1 MWSRIQQ
8 KKKQFRQQSRSPA
21 KRNQREKQMSIIK
34 PDECS
39 APRAFQS
46 VNFSQKKPR
55 LQTMFTQPALCQAF
69 YNQKDGQAL
78 DPTCAFCL
86 ARVQNLDKECPCS
99 LNSSSTC
106 EYAKCLTESKTKCPL
121 TYQNFFNTKR
131 KPFEYQDLKNCW
143 ESPSKD
149 SLENYDKNEKPS
161 IAWLVLVPVF
171 FLAGVYFLR
180 KARFRAL
187 VGGPWQRNPKST
199 QPPHVTDFFNSAMS
213 VALIFFAMALGV
225 IFYVKY

>member
-1 MWSRIQQ
+1 MWSRAQQ
-8 KKKQFRQQSRSPA
+8 RKNQFRDQSRSPL
-21 KRNQREKQMSIIK
+21 RRREKQMGVGKAS

-39 APRAFQS
+39 APRAFQA
-46 VNFSQKKPR
+46 VNLSQKKPQ

-69 YNQKDGQAL
+69 YDQKDGQAL

-143 ESPSKD
+143 ESPLKD
-149 SLENYDKNEKPS
+149 SVENYDKKENPS
-161 IAWLVLVPVF
+161 MAWLILVPVF
-171 FLAGVYFLR
+171 FLAGVHFLR
-180 KARFRAL
+180 KSRMQANFTKWELNAMSTN
-187 VGGPWQRNPKST
+187 NPHFT
-199 QPPHVTDFFNSAMS
+199 HFFNSAMS

-225 IFYVKY
+225 IFYVKK